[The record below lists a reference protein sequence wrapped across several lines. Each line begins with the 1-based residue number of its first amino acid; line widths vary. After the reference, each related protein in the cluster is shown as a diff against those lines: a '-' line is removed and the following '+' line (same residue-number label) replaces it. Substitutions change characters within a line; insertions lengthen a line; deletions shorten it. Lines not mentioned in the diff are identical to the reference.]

1 MNSVELINSLQ
12 KLEQDQKPIWGKM
25 TPHHMVEHLYKT
37 VQASIN
43 EITLKIYSEESRI
56 PVFKKLFFGERPFPK
71 EFMNPAVGPDLL
83 PLQFDNLKTAIVEL
97 DKVIDR
103 YNKYFENNVSVK
115 TIHPIFGYLTKEEWD
130 LFHQKH
136 FKHHLSQFG
145 ISD

>member
-1 MNSVELINSLQ
+1 MNSVELIKSLQ

-43 EITLKIYSEESRI
+43 EITLKIYSEERRI
-56 PVFKKLFFGERPFPK
+56 PVIKKLFFGERPFPK

-83 PLQFDNLKTAIVEL
+83 PLQFDNLKSAIVEL
-97 DKVIDR
+97 DKVIKR
-103 YNKYFENNVSVK
+103 YNKYFEDNLSVK

>member
-43 EITLKIYSEESRI
+43 EITLKIYSEERKI

-97 DKVIDR
+97 DKVINR